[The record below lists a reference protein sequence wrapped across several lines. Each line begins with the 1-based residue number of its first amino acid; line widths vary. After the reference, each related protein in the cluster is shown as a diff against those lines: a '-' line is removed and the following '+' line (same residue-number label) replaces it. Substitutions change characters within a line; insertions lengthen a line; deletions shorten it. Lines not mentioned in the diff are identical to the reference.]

1 MDQELK
7 AYLDQRFQ
15 EIAVLRQELDQRFQ
29 ENSQQIAGVRQEMRQ
44 ELDQQI
50 SGLRQE
56 MREHFEE
63 AKEMSHHTQI
73 LVEDLHGKVCLLAEG
88 LLGFSEQL
96 ENHRTE
102 TGTKIEEVK
111 ASVAPAYRDLS
122 ERTKTQYDG
131 LDRRVAALES
141 RAARERR
148 DVFDVICE
156 RFNLQ
161 RPEKPI

>member
-7 AYLDQRFQ
+7 TYFDQHFSD
-15 EIAVLRQELDQRFQ
+15 LRE
-29 ENSQQIAGVRQEMRQ
+29 
-44 ELDQQI
+44 
-50 SGLRQE
+50 E
-56 MREHFEE
+56 MRERFEE

-88 LLGFSEQL
+88 LLGLSEQL
-96 ENHRTE
+96 ENHRNETE
-102 TGTKIEEVK
+102 TKIEEVK

-122 ERTKTQYDG
+122 ERTKTQFDG
-131 LDRRVAALES
+131 LDRRVAVLES

-148 DVFDVICE
+148 DVFDVICKK
-156 RFNLQ
+156 FSLQ